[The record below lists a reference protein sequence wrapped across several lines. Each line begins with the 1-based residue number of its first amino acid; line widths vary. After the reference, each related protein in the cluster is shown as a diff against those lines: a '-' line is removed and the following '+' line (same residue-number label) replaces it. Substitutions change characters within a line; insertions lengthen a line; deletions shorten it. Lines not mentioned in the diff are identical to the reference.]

1 MAEAAAPAPAPSSG
15 APVSADA
22 GVDVAQSAP
31 GGEAEAA
38 PAAPGPD
45 RVERLAKPIKPI
57 PPLPGVFP
65 DDDPFP
71 ASAPQPADSP
81 STSSGERQRGPDG
94 RFVASP
100 PTPVAGEPA
109 SEQREATP
117 PTPAKIKIAGEE
129 WDSQEAFEQN
139 FKSMR
144 GSFKPL
150 MGIAKHLGGVDK
162 IVPHLTQAAESA
174 RAWKAEADRLK
185 AELDARGA
193 QPATPGAAKPQAA
206 STAPDAA
213 PATEADSVDWELYAE
228 VKKLATQSGE
238 PWKAEQWLIEQVRKG
253 ERARVEKM
261 FEEKFAPIT
270 DAQQKLQFAAKT
282 EKLVEHLSQFTM
294 DDGSPAFPELRDEA
308 ASAEIGRL
316 WVGLNLPP
324 EAVLTPQGMIAAI
337 GMYRMRSRSQ
347 ARPATAP
354 APASALP
361 PPPGP
366 ADTHAAA
373 DLGDGKPMPLS
384 AGDGA
389 TPSAEAARIIAGLR
403 AVNQGSRTH
412 LGFEP

>member
-1 MAEAAAPAPAPSSG
+1 MAEAAAPAAPAPSSG
-15 APVSADA
+15 APVAADA
-22 GVDVAQSAP
+22 GADAAQPTP
-31 GGEAEAA
+31 GGEAEAVPSA
-38 PAAPGPD
+38 PEPD

-71 ASAPQPADSP
+71 ASAPQQADSP
-81 STSSGERQRGPDG
+81 SSSSGERPRGPDG

-109 SEQREATP
+109 SEQRETAP
-117 PTPAKIKIAGEE
+117 QPEKFSIAGEE
-129 WDSQEAFEQN
+129 FESREAFEQN

-185 AELDARGA
+185 AELDGRAA
-193 QPATPGAAKPQAA
+193 QPATTGAAKPQAA

-228 VKKLATQSGE
+228 VKKLANQSGE

-253 ERARVEKM
+253 ERARVEKLLD
-261 FEEKFAPIT
+261 EKFAPIT
-270 DAQQKLQFAAKT
+270 EAQAKLQQSKKAVALFADLANYT
-282 EKLVEHLSQFTM
+282 L
-294 DDGSPAFPELRDEA
+294 DDGSPAFPELSDENA
-308 ASAEIGRL
+308 AREIGSL
-316 WVGLNLPP
+316 WVQMGLPP
-324 EAVLTPQGMIAAI
+324 EAALTPQGALAAI
-337 GMYRMRSRSQ
+337 ATYRMRSRSQ
-347 ARPATAP
+347 ARPASAP

-373 DLGDGKPMPLS
+373 DLSDGKPMPMS
-384 AGDGA
+384 AGDG
-389 TPSAEAARIIAGLR
+389 TTSPEAARIIAGLR